1 MDEFESKKYI
11 GDEVFFF
18 MIIIYTYWNLNEM
31 YILQRIW
38 VKISIKI

>member
-31 YILQRIW
+31 YNSSKNLS
-38 VKISIKI
+38 KNKY